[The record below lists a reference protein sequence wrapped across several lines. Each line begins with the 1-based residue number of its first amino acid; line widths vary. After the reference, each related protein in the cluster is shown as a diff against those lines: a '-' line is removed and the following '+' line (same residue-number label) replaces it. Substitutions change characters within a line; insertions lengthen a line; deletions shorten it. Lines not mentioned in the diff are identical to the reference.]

1 MSCLLQKYPGETRT
15 YAFDFADQVEIDD
28 GNETLTGPPTVSKT
42 QLAGI
47 GTITLGSPS
56 ISGTKVQ
63 FTIAGGALG
72 DLHDILVT
80 VGTSGGSTLQARGQL
95 EISQPC

>member
-15 YAFDFADQVEIDD
+15 YAFDFAEQVEIAD
-28 GNETLTGPPTVSKT
+28 GGETLTGTPTVAKT
-42 QLAGI
+42 QLAGT

-56 ISGTKVQ
+56 IVGNKVQ
-63 FTIAGGALG
+63 FTITGGDKG

-80 VGTSGGSTLQARGQL
+80 VGTSGSATLQARGQL